1 MRTLKKSLCLVLA
14 LIFVLGLCTIGSN
27 AAFAKY
33 TDIDKVTYEE
43 AVDVLSGLGV
53 IEGYPDGSFNPTAN
67 VTRAEAAAMIARMML
82 GREKADRLPVG
93 DVKFTD
99 VPETNWAA
107 KYIAFCANRGIIVG
121 MGDGTFRPAENITG
135 TQMAT
140 MLLRALGYGVMGEY
154 EGKGWDINAVADA
167 LYYKVFEDSK
177 VVDFSEP
184 ATREET
190 ALYCWNTM
198 WIQLVGYD
206 VDLNY
211 YSGRTY
217 RTEYVVDGRRYT
229 DYEPLTFAKEG
240 FNLVKWDYAQVIAN
254 QATGEDYTVV
264 RLRTGFVPA
273 KDEDGKEI
281 KGKVEPVYQWIYLNT
296 ETGLDLIGHEV
307 TLYFK
312 DDIKE
317 DKVNHLDY
325 YDVFFIRDESTVLS
339 AYLSFSSYDDLYRAL
354 KAANRDNTKTKF
366 ADVNSWYNYDYETEA
381 PINYGLG
388 MYDWDSS
395 EWYKTVED
403 IKGQKS
409 TMDSLAWYTMLGTA
423 YGTWILDHEGKVLV
437 VLRNSYKVGQ
447 VKAVDNDHEEVQVHV
462 WQGPSV
468 GKYEDE
474 YFDMVKG
481 DKKLVYDGI
490 AKNDYVV
497 VQPVGSL
504 TYIKATGTQTLDIS
518 ERASSM
524 DLLTFVPYW
533 SFNGSMNADTY
544 GLGIAIEDQDDPA
557 DVGVGDEVKFYT
569 ITGDFGTVTYFGLE
583 ILEKAK
589 SAGIVYVN
597 YKLKAISVDDWD
609 WLKDDEFEDKNSG
622 KITSAY
628 KVQCV
633 DQEGNEVVYK
643 VKKEDDF
650 NALQKGVYE
659 VFVRGKYATFK
670 AVEDSALTKTAGRN
684 SYLKDEDNDNIYY
697 VTSDTKVIY
706 ITGEGSD
713 LDVTVSNKLTDK
725 DPAEDYTVYVVAKKS
740 GGNYKLRTV
749 WVDSGLEAPED
760 YAESYMYIKGSWDK
774 VEKEYL
780 CKPSGYKSYDEDE
793 VPYYTVYID
802 GVRTSK
808 TMLTTTT
815 KYADCFIDEAVIE
828 GFYKYNVDEDG
839 VYEIA
844 PVDADKYVEARVTLT
859 KGMIDRDGSRYYLY
873 AENSDGIALTVDVL
887 DVSAGTTTG
896 TKTDAA
902 VNSLERLYELLIEDY
917 EFEVSYMYTMSANG
931 KNEIPTGVMY
941 VLSVEAPED

>member
-33 TDIDKVTYEE
+33 TDIDKVNYEE

-93 DVKFTD
+93 DVKFSD

-107 KYIAFCANRGIIVG
+107 KYIAFCANKGIIVG
-121 MGDGTFRPAENITG
+121 MGDGTFHPAENVTG

-154 EGKGWDINAVADA
+154 EGKGWDINAVSDA

-177 VVDFSEP
+177 VVDFSNP

-217 RTEYVVDGRRYT
+217 RTEYVYEGRRYT
-229 DYEPLTFAKEG
+229 ENEPLTFAKEG
-240 FNLVKWDYAQVIAN
+240 FNLVKWDYAQIIAN
-254 QATGEDYTVV
+254 QATGEDYTVA
-264 RLRTGFVPA
+264 RLRTGYVPA

-281 KGKVEPVYQWIYLNT
+281 KGKVVPVYEMVNLNT

-325 YDVFFIRDESTVLS
+325 YDVFFIRDESTVLYG
-339 AYLSFSSYDDLYRAL
+339 YLNFSSYDDLYRAL

-366 ADVNSWYNYDYETEA
+366 ADVMAWYNYDCETEA
-381 PINYGLG
+381 AINNGMG
-388 MYDWDSS
+388 MYDWDGNGFYA
-395 EWYKTVED
+395 EVEEL
-403 IKGQKS
+403 KGQKS
-409 TMDSLAWYTMLGTA
+409 TMDSLAWYTMFGTA
-423 YGTWILDHEGKVLV
+423 YGNWILDHEGRILV
-437 VLRNSYKVGQ
+437 VLRTSYKVGQ
-447 VKAVDNDHEEVQVHV
+447 VKAVDKDHDEVQVHV
-462 WQGPSV
+462 WQGPTV
-468 GKYEDE
+468 AKYEDE
-474 YFDMVKG
+474 YFDMSKG
-481 DKKLVYDGI
+481 DIKLVYDGI

-504 TYIKATGTQTLDIS
+504 TYIKPTGTETLEIS

-524 DLLTFVPYW
+524 DLLTFVSYW

-544 GLGIAIEDQDDPA
+544 GLGIAIEDQDDPD

-569 ITGDFGTVTYFGLE
+569 VTGDFGTVTYFGLE

-597 YKLKAISVDDWD
+597 YKMKAVDIGDWDDWYD
-609 WLKDDEFEDKNSG
+609 TYDHENSY
-622 KITSAY
+622 SY
-628 KVQCV
+628 KVQCIN
-633 DQEGNEVVYK
+633 QEGEEVVYK
-643 VKKEDDF
+643 ISEKKKAEWD
-650 NALQKGVYE
+650 ALKKGVYE

-670 AVEDSALTKTAGRN
+670 PVENSVLTKKAGRN
-684 SYLKDEDNDNIYY
+684 SFLKDEDNNNIYY

-706 ITGEGSD
+706 VNGEGND
-713 LDVTVSNKLTDK
+713 LEVTVSNKLADK
-725 DPAEDYTVYVVAKKS
+725 DPAEDYPVFVVAKKS
-740 GGNYKLRTV
+740 GGNFKLRTI
-749 WVDSGLEAPED
+749 WVDNGLEAPED
-760 YAESYMYIKGSWDK
+760 YAESYMYIKGSSSLGGYKAPD
-774 VEKEYL
+774 
-780 CKPSGYKSYDEDE
+780 GYKSYDDDE
-793 VPYYTVYID
+793 TPYYTVYID
-802 GVRTSK
+802 GVRTTKALLS
-808 TMLTTTT
+808 TTD
-815 KYADCFIDEAVIE
+815 KYASIFWGENIKG
-828 GFYKYNVDEDG
+828 GFYKYNVDDDG
-839 VYEIA
+839 VFVLA
-844 PVDADKYVEARVTLT
+844 PVDAAKYVESNMTLGKEGDAR
-859 KGMIDRDGSRYYLY
+859 IERDGGKYYLY
-873 AENSDGIALTVDVL
+873 APMSDGIELKVEVL
-887 DVSAGTTTG
+887 DVSGGTTTE

-902 VNSLERLYELLIEDY
+902 VNSLERMYELQLEGYTFVVDY
-917 EFEVSYMYTMSANG
+917 MFEMSANG
-931 KNEIPTGVMY
+931 KNEIPTGVIY
-941 VLSVEAPED
+941 VTTVIKPAVD